1 MSKRQPEIIKFQNEA
16 LLMTEYFDKVDQNDH
31 VIGKISREQAHKFNL
46 LHRAVHIF
54 IKGQNGKWLLQKR
67 SSKKDLDP
75 LLLTTSCSGHVDS
88 GETYLDAAVR
98 ECKEELGLTI
108 SSKDLT
114 EILRCSP
121 CKETGMEF
129 VRVYLIE
136 KIFKKITPSPNEIDE
151 VVHFELEELVRKT
164 ETEKAKFSGSFL
176 HIFSLINAKLSNHSR
191 ES

>member
-16 LLMTEYFDKVDQNDH
+16 LLMTEYFDKVDHNDH

-54 IKGQNGKWLLQKR
+54 IKDQNGKWLLQKR
-67 SSKKDLDP
+67 SAKKDLDP

-98 ECKEELGLTI
+98 ECEEELGLTI

-164 ETEKAKFSGSFL
+164 ETEKAKFSRSFL

>member
-136 KIFKKITPSPNEIDE
+136 KISKKITPSPNEIDE

>member
-1 MSKRQPEIIKFQNEA
+1 MLKRQPEIIKFQNEA

-31 VIGKISREQAHKFNL
+31 VIGKISREQAHEFNL

-98 ECKEELGLTI
+98 ECEEELGLTI

>member
-54 IKGQNGKWLLQKR
+54 IKGHNGKWLLQKR

-98 ECKEELGLTI
+98 ECEEELGLTI

-136 KIFKKITPSPNEIDE
+136 KISKKITPSPNEIDE

>member
-1 MSKRQPEIIKFQNEA
+1 MSKRQPEIIKFPNEA
-16 LLMTEYFDKVDQNDH
+16 LLMTEYFDKVDHNDH

-54 IKGQNGKWLLQKR
+54 IKDRNCKWLIQKR
-67 SSKKDLDP
+67 SAKKDLDP

-88 GETYLDAAVR
+88 GETYLEAAVR
-98 ECKEELGLTI
+98 ECEEELGLRI

-121 CKETGMEF
+121 CWETGMEF
-129 VRVYLIE
+129 VRVYFFE
-136 KIFKKITPSPNEIDE
+136 KISEKITPSPHEIDE
-151 VVHFELEELVRKT
+151 IVYFKLEELIHKS
-164 ETEKAKFSGSFL
+164 ETQKAKFSGSFL
-176 HIFSLINAKLSNHSR
+176 HIFSLIKAKLSHYSR

>member
-1 MSKRQPEIIKFQNEA
+1 MLKRQPEIIKFQNEA
-16 LLMTEYFDKVDQNDH
+16 LLMTEYFDKVDHNDH
-31 VIGKISREQAHKFNL
+31 VIGKISREQAHEFNL

-98 ECKEELGLTI
+98 ECEEELGLTI

>member
-31 VIGKISREQAHKFNL
+31 VIGKISREQAHEFNL

-98 ECKEELGLTI
+98 ECEEELGLTI

>member
-1 MSKRQPEIIKFQNEA
+1 MLKRQPEIIKFQNEA

-98 ECKEELGLTI
+98 ECEEELGLTI

>member
-1 MSKRQPEIIKFQNEA
+1 
-16 LLMTEYFDKVDQNDH
+16 MTEYFDKVDHNDH

-54 IKGQNGKWLLQKR
+54 IKDQNGKWLLQKR
-67 SSKKDLDP
+67 SAKKDLDP
-75 LLLTTSCSGHVDS
+75 LLLTSSCSGHVDAS
-88 GETYLDAAVR
+88 ETYLDAGVR
-98 ECKEELGLTI
+98 ECEEELGLRI

-121 CKETGMEF
+121 CRETGMEF

-136 KIFKKITPSPNEIDE
+136 KISEKITPSPHEIDE
-151 VVHFELEELVRKT
+151 IVYLKLEELVRKS

-176 HIFSLINAKLSNHSR
+176 HIFSLIKAKLSNYSR

>member
-98 ECKEELGLTI
+98 ECEEELGLTI